1 MTATFPERA
10 PVVVIGAGP
19 TGLTAATLLA
29 RHGVP
34 TLVLERHRAP
44 YPLPRAV
51 HLDDEVHRILHAVG
65 IHEQFSEITRP
76 ARGMRLLDGSHRVL
90 AEFLRDNPCG
100 RHGFPQANMFDQ
112 PELEQLLRDN
122 LAQHPLV
129 TLRGGIEVTSV
140 TPPPHSGAPV
150 EVSFRDE
157 DTGVARTLSADAVL
171 GCDGAGSLVRACI
184 GSRMRDLAAP
194 QQWLVV
200 DIRCRLPLPAWDGV
214 HQICDP
220 QRAAT
225 YMRVGEDRYRWE
237 FRLRTGEQPEEL
249 TDRGRLLALIAPW
262 TAGIPE
268 DELHVLRTASYT
280 FRAQVA
286 DRWHKGR
293 IFLLGD
299 AAHLTP
305 PFIGQGMGAGM
316 RDAQNLAW
324 KLARVLTGRA
334 SEALLDTYQAERHRH
349 ARQLIRTAVAVGA
362 VMTGGGTGTALARKA
377 VLPAVSRLPGASGL
391 VLSAVSPPLR
401 PGPLVGS
408 RRRLGHPR
416 PGTLCPQPLI
426 PGADGTPRL
435 LDDLLGEDFALLAD
449 APLGPALHALVRA
462 LNARVV
468 QLHDPRRQQPGTGGA
483 AHRADPGTSALIHWM
498 GTAGAVLLR
507 PDRVVLATAARPRP
521 GSTCGDDLAAAAAA
535 WAPLLCSGG
544 STAGDAV
551 RVATEPA

>member
-1 MTATFPERA
+1 MTAPEHV

-19 TGLTAATLLA
+19 TGLTVATLLA
-29 RHGVP
+29 RHGVAA
-34 TLVLERHRAP
+34 LVLERHRAP

-51 HLDDEVHRILHAVG
+51 HLDDEVHRILQAMG
-65 IHEQFSEITRP
+65 IHETFSEISRP

-122 LAQHPLV
+122 LTNHPLV
-129 TLRGGIEVTSV
+129 TLRGGIEVTAV

-157 DTGVARTLSADAVL
+157 DTGGSHTLLADAVL
-171 GCDGAGSLVRACI
+171 GCDGANSLVRASI
-184 GSRMRDLAAP
+184 GSRMQDLAIA

-200 DIRCRLPLPAWDGV
+200 DVRCRRPLPVWDGV
-214 HQICDP
+214 HQVCDP

-237 FRLRTGEQPEEL
+237 FRLRAGEQPEEL
-249 TDRGRLLALIAPW
+249 TDRKRLLALIAPW
-262 TAGIPE
+262 TPGISE
-268 DELHVLRTASYT
+268 DELHVVRTASYT

-286 DRWHKGR
+286 DLWRKGR
-293 IFLLGD
+293 VFLLGD

-324 KLARVLTGRA
+324 KLARVITGRA
-334 SEALLDTYQAERHRH
+334 HEALLNSYQAERHRH
-349 ARQLIRTAVAVGA
+349 ARQLIRTAVGVGA
-362 VMTGGGTGTALARKA
+362 LMTGGKTGTALARNA
-377 VLPAVSRLPGASGL
+377 VLPAIARLPGASDR
-391 VLSAVSPPLR
+391 VLSVVSPPLR
-401 PGPLVGS
+401 PGPLVSS

-416 PGTLCPQPLI
+416 PGTVCPQPLV
-426 PGADGTPRL
+426 PDVDGTPRP
-435 LDDLLGEDFALLAD
+435 LDDLLGEDYALLAT
-449 APLGPALHALVRA
+449 APLSPALYALVRA
-462 LNARVV
+462 LDARVI
-468 QLHDPRRQQPGTGGA
+468 QLQNTRRPEPGPGSPDLG
-483 AHRADPGTSALIHWM
+483 ADPGTSELVHWM

-507 PDRVVLATAARPRP
+507 PDRVVLATAARRRP
-521 GSTCGDDLAAAAAA
+521 GRTCGDDLAAAATA
-535 WAPLLCSGG
+535 WAPMLCSRDRAAGG
-544 STAGDAV
+544 ATT
-551 RVATEPA
+551 VATEPL